1 MGRAVADSAR
11 SPQQPQ
17 FRQVQG
23 LQRQPPVLQVQAGW
37 AFSVLVIVFSFDL
50 PCGESA
56 FSFRTV
62 VRSQAMNVASPKN
75 SAMTITRLGAA
86 AGVGVETVRY
96 YQRRGLLA
104 VPASTGAVRRYGA
117 EDVRRLRFIRRAQAA
132 GFTLEEIGELL
143 ALDRTQNRARVRELA
158 AERISALDARIAE
171 LEASRATLERLR
183 ATCASGKRGPCP
195 ILEAFDG
202 A

>member
-1 MGRAVADSAR
+1 MKSD
-11 SPQQPQ
+11 
-17 FRQVQG
+17 
-23 LQRQPPVLQVQAGW
+23 
-37 AFSVLVIVFSFDL
+37 
-50 PCGESA
+50 
-56 FSFRTV
+56 
-62 VRSQAMNVASPKN
+62 
-75 SAMTITRLGAA
+75 MTIARLGAA

-104 VPASTGAVRRYGA
+104 VPASAGAVRRYGP

-143 ALDRTQNRARVRELA
+143 ALDRSGDRARVRELA
-158 AERISALDARIAE
+158 GARLAALDTRIAE
-171 LEASRATLERLR
+171 LEASRAALERLR
-183 ATCASGKRGPCP
+183 GACASGKKGPCP